1 MKFHPDSIVDSLSN
15 RVVPPVLRCDPE
27 IFRHAKRVA
36 VLDVAF
42 LFWTVLFAAIY
53 LALGSTR
60 CGLLTLLAVPMMVAS
75 LVALAR
81 GKSPALC
88 GNLSCLGGWLA
99 LSSLGFVNGGS
110 TSPSLL
116 WFSCLPAVA
125 IMTAGRA
132 WGIVWTVIPVAT
144 IAGFALT
151 EFQGSQFPNDLAPNA
166 FHVFFVAALAGLVV
180 SQFIV
185 LAVRVGIEDRAQR
198 ALRDARRQLAAVR
211 KDLATLKT
219 SFGFSMDDWARLQRE
234 KIAL

>member
-1 MKFHPDSIVDSLSN
+1 
-15 RVVPPVLRCDPE
+15 
-27 IFRHAKRVA
+27 
-36 VLDVAF
+36 
-42 LFWTVLFAAIY
+42 
-53 LALGSTR
+53 
-60 CGLLTLLAVPMMVAS
+60 
-75 LVALAR
+75 
-81 GKSPALC
+81 
-88 GNLSCLGGWLA
+88 
-99 LSSLGFVNGGS
+99 
-110 TSPSLL
+110 
-116 WFSCLPAVA
+116 
-125 IMTAGRA
+125 MTAGRA

-234 KIAL
+234 KIALEQLVKYKLEGAEPDNAGLEDADLKDDDDDDCEEIEASDFRVHGR